1 MELLCYAHRPRSIVL
16 QLIDSF
22 PLMTRERERS
32 PDVSFA
38 QRVSRPTRHTFSC
51 VAERHLPGCISP
63 EDLFARGGRC
73 ARASGLAT
81 TGPCRT
87 SSMRGEFITRCTTRC
102 ALHGRHRKS
111 VWEVVQA
118 FGRAVSAKSYNFDG
132 STAFV
137 GEPAPVASR
146 LQRRIAGN
154 FIHQRD
160 RIPACH
166 VCPNV
171 TV

>member
-1 MELLCYAHRPRSIVL
+1 
-16 QLIDSF
+16 
-22 PLMTRERERS
+22 MTRERKRS

-38 QRVSRPTRHTFSC
+38 HRISRPTRHTFSC
-51 VAERHLPGCISP
+51 VAERHLSGCISP

-73 ARASGLAT
+73 ARASGSGA

-87 SSMRGEFITRCTTRC
+87 SSMRSEFITRCTTHC
-102 ALHGRHRKS
+102 ALHCRRRKS

-146 LQRRIAGN
+146 LQRQNAGN

-160 RIPACH
+160 RTPMCH
-166 VCPNV
+166 VDLNV
-171 TV
+171 TA